1 MASTI
6 NTQTTPFAAIVQTAD
21 DTGNLALQTAN
32 VTAVTI
38 DTSQN
43 VGIGTTS
50 PAAKLVSS
58 GSSSTIFKALIL
70 RNEDGTT
77 GSSAAID
84 FEASAGTQ
92 GDEASMAG
100 RIAGVRTGSGTSGAL
115 TFGTTNAGVLGE
127 QMRITS
133 AGGVSFGSSGTAY
146 GTSGQVLQSNGNA
159 PPTWAAIP
167 SSSGGSTVTSSSVT
181 LNTSASRLQF
191 ISNATAITTAT
202 LAAATTFSDEG
213 SNLFQVKN
221 NSVYVT
227 NMQFSDGWYGNSIN
241 PGKEVYVSLA
251 DNSSAVAGWTYTNDP
266 RLKIKPPA
274 SFTAAGCDASYRF
287 DIAVM
292 TDTTVICVFSG
303 TSADIYYS
311 VGTIT
316 DGVISWGSPTLMF
329 TATAYR
335 VWLTRLTD
343 TTAILQYESLAGAN
357 PNGTINTYGLTLSGS
372 TITQSAA
379 GATST
384 TSILCDAVRLD
395 NTRALYSYVSASA
408 TVVRVVTHNGASA
421 PTFGTAATIISS
433 AAIDGTRSIAL
444 TLVDTDKAVAFYT
457 DADSATP
464 VFADAYARVCS
475 VSGTTVSFGTQLT
488 LSASDSTYC
497 LNKQAYSFDSS
508 YAFNTDG
515 WGVSISGTTLTSLGL
530 IAPAYAETNFN
541 TSVVPMSS
549 TDAILDNLYRGK
561 YISGAGALYSNTNNL
576 SSNYLSTP
584 DVIRTNAAK
593 TFAVAARIST
603 PTSTISAACI
613 ELIET

>member
-6 NTQTTPFAAIVQTAD
+6 NAQTTPFAAVVLEGD
-21 DTGNLALQTAN
+21 GTGNLALQTAN
-32 VTAVTI
+32 VTAMSINTNGAV
-38 DTSQN
+38 
-43 VGIGTTS
+43 
-50 PAAKLVSS
+50 A
-58 GSSSTIFKALIL
+58 F
-70 RNEDGTT
+70 
-77 GSSAAID
+77 
-84 FEASAGTQ
+84 
-92 GDEASMAG
+92 
-100 RIAGVRTGSGTSGAL
+100 GTSD
-115 TFGTTNAGVLGE
+115 
-127 QMRITS
+127 
-133 AGGVSFGSSGTAY
+133 TAY
-146 GTSGQVLQSNGNA
+146 GTSGQFLQSNGNA
-159 PPTWAAIP
+159 SPSWAAIP
-167 SSSGGSTVTSSSVT
+167 SPYGNSTVTSSSVT
-181 LNTSASRLQF
+181 LDTSASRLQF

-202 LAAATTFSDEG
+202 LAAATTFPDEG

-221 NSVYVT
+221 NSPYAT
-227 NMQFSDGWYGNSIN
+227 NIQFSDGWYGRSIN
-241 PGKEVYVSLA
+241 PGYEAYISLA

-274 SFTAAGCDASYRF
+274 SFTAGGCDASYRF

-343 TTAILQYESLAGAN
+343 TTAILQYESLVGAN
-357 PNGTINTYGLTLSGS
+357 PNGTISTYGLTLSGS

-379 GATST
+379 GATSS
-384 TSILCDAVRLD
+384 TSILCGAVRLD
-395 NTRALYSYVSASA
+395 DTRALYSYVSSTA

-433 AAIDGTRSIAL
+433 SAIDGHRTIAL
-444 TLVDTDKAVAFYT
+444 TLVDTNKAVAFYT
-457 DADSATP
+457 DPDSTS
-464 VFADAYARVCS
+464 VIFADAYARVCS

-488 LSASDSTYC
+488 LSLVDGVYC
-497 LNKQAYSFDSS
+497 INKQAYSFDSS

-530 IAPAYAETNFN
+530 IAPAYGETNFN

-561 YISGAGALYSNTNNL
+561 YISGAGALYANTNNL
-576 SSNYLSTP
+576 NSSYLTQP
-584 DVIRTNAAK
+584 NVIRTNASK
-593 TFAVAARIST
+593 TFAVAAKIDT
-603 PTSTISAACI
+603 ATTTISAVCI